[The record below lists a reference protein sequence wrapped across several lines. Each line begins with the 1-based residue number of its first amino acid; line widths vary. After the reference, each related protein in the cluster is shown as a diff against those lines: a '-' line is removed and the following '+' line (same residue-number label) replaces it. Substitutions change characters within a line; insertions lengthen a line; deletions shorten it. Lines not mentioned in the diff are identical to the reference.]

1 MRLNLTNPAKDGHNG
16 DREMTN
22 STFTRYTLEWWEYVF
37 WMALFWFCVILM
49 HLMAIAFLPVW
60 QVWYFY
66 AAVWGAISHIKW
78 VVAKAREFKR
88 ITTAQIMADGE

>member
-1 MRLNLTNPAKDGHNG
+1 MI
-16 DREMTN
+16 N
-22 STFTRYTLEWWEYVF
+22 STFTRYTPEWWEYVF
-37 WMALFWFCVILM
+37 WMALFWFCVIVM

-78 VVAKAREFKR
+78 VIAKARDFKR
-88 ITTAQIMADGE
+88 ITTAQIMADGQNGDRET